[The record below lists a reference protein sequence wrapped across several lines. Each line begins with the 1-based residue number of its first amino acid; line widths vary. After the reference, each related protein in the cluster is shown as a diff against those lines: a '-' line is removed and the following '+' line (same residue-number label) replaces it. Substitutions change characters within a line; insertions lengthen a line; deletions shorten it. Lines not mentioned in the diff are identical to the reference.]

1 MNHYLDLHLL
11 PDPEFSA
18 AQLMSALFAKLH
30 RALVAQ
36 PALHIG
42 ISLPQARAG
51 QPPADQQPGA
61 QPYLGQHLR
70 LHGQADALAAL
81 MALPWLSGM
90 RDHVNPGPI
99 VPAPANAPHRLVRR
113 VQADSNPERL
123 RRRLCKRHTL
133 SEEEARQ
140 RIPNRAARHL
150 DLPYVQLRS
159 QSTGQHFLLFID
171 QGDNLPE
178 PRPGGF
184 NCYGLSQGG
193 SVPWF

>member
-1 MNHYLDLHLL
+1 
-11 PDPEFSA
+11 
-18 AQLMSALFAKLH
+18 
-30 RALVAQ
+30 
-36 PALHIG
+36 
-42 ISLPQARAG
+42 
-51 QPPADQQPGA
+51 
-61 QPYLGQHLR
+61 
-70 LHGQADALAAL
+70 
-81 MALPWLSGM
+81 MASNWLQGM
-90 RDHVNPGPI
+90 RDHLAAFAIRP
-99 VPAPANAPHRLVRR
+99 VPDGAKHRIVRR
-113 VQADSNPERL
+113 VQAQSNPERL

-184 NCYGLSQGG
+184 NRYGLSQGG